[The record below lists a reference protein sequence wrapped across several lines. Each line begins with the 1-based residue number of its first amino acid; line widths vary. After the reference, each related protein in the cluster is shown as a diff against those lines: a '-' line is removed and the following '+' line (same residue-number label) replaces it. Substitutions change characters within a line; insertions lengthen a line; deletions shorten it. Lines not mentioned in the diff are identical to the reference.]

1 MDSSH
6 TVEIIEPTNYDLK
19 KNLILSE
26 IEKMRNRKE
35 IHYSIYKKYKFINTI
50 LKLIINILNAISVS
64 TQVME
69 YAQLYGFTNI
79 IAMTS
84 TSISSIITI
93 IINNFDLDD
102 KINRHH
108 LAKSRLNDLY
118 RTTNLTI
125 LKNNLSSSDLDYI
138 IEDLNNQ
145 ISLINDTAPS
155 I

>member
-1 MDSSH
+1 MNT
-6 TVEIIEPTNYDLK
+6 TVDIETPTDNYKLK
-19 KNLILSE
+19 KNLIIAE
-26 IEKMRNRKE
+26 IEKMKIRKDK
-35 IHYSIYKKYKFINTI
+35 HYSIYKKYKFINTI

-69 YAQLYGFTNI
+69 YARMYGFTNI
-79 IAMTS
+79 IAMVS

-93 IINNFDLDD
+93 IINNFELDD

-108 LAKSRLNDLY
+108 MAKSQLNDLY
-118 RTTNLTI
+118 RATNLTI
-125 LKNNLSSSDLDYI
+125 LKNNLSSNDLNYI

-145 ISLINDTAPS
+145 ISLINDTAPP